1 MKNSEEKF
9 AVNPKTKEKI
19 DKITEVFVYGITDEE
34 FLIVVESLP
43 NNKVHITDCSDCFTD
58 ILALPYI
65 AVIINL
71 DSLTQENIMDL
82 NAFYGAIGT
91 YSEKIV
97 FTKKHPILESLKNVK
112 YIVFESKLEFE
123 DKLKYILLDAVKS
136 DKKYESYSE
145 IISQIIRVLSE
156 IRKHPGISSAQ
167 LAKIIERNPRTVQR
181 YIATL
186 NCAGEVI
193 EYDSKR
199 KGWLLLENKS
209 VLFGDY

>member
-1 MKNSEEKF
+1 M
-9 AVNPKTKEKI
+9 
-19 DKITEVFVYGITDEE
+19 
-34 FLIVVESLP
+34 
-43 NNKVHITDCSDCFTD
+43 
-58 ILALPYI
+58 
-65 AVIINL
+65 
-71 DSLTQENIMDL
+71 
-82 NAFYGAIGT
+82 
-91 YSEKIV
+91 
-97 FTKKHPILESLKNVK
+97 
-112 YIVFESKLEFE
+112 
-123 DKLKYILLDAVKS
+123 KYILLDAVKS

-186 NCAGEVI
+186 NCAGEIVQ
-193 EYDSKR
+193 YDSKK

>member
-9 AVNPKTKEKI
+9 TVNPKTKEKI

-34 FLIVVESLP
+34 FLIVAESLP

-65 AVIINL
+65 AVIINP

-123 DKLKYILLDAVKS
+123 DKLKYILLDAV
-136 DKKYESYSE
+136 
-145 IISQIIRVLSE
+145 
-156 IRKHPGISSAQ
+156 
-167 LAKIIERNPRTVQR
+167 
-181 YIATL
+181 
-186 NCAGEVI
+186 
-193 EYDSKR
+193 
-199 KGWLLLENKS
+199 
-209 VLFGDY
+209 